1 MLESLG
7 NIGDFVGGVAVVVT
21 LIYLARQIQQNTAT
35 VEAATVQAA
44 SEAFAEILDTL
55 AKDPELMNLYL
66 SGCKDFDGL
75 SSDDRMRYALLMGML
90 LHRFEGFVSLQ
101 DRGMLPPGSWDGA
114 INRLRESFALPGT
127 LSWWQKGGSGF
138 NSRLQQWVDDE
149 IIGKS
154 AELPSA

>member
-7 NIGDFVGGVAVVVT
+7 NIGDFIGGIAVVVT
-21 LIYLARQIQQNTAT
+21 LIYLARQIQHNTTT

-66 SGCKDFDGL
+66 SGCKDFDSL
-75 SSDDRMRYALLMGML
+75 PSEDRMRYAFIMGML

-101 DRGMLPPGSWDGA
+101 DRGLLPPGSWDGA
-114 INRLRESFALPGT
+114 ISRLRESFALPGT
-127 LSWWQKGGSGF
+127 LSWWQKGGGRF
-138 NSRLQQWVDDE
+138 NSRLQQWVNDE
-149 IIGKS
+149 IIGKP
-154 AELPSA
+154 AKLPPA